1 MSSFSTLRDYDFD
14 IIKLDMGFVQKLG
27 ENKKYNNIVMSI
39 IELAH
44 RLDMK
49 VVAEGVEQKSR
60 QTVLKNMDAI
70 IFRDFIFQNRCLKKN
85 SQNFLINNNY
95 I

>member
-1 MSSFSTLRDYDFD
+1 MSSFSTLRDYNFD
-14 IIKLDMGFVQKLG
+14 VIKLDMGFVQKLG

-49 VVAEGVEQKSR
+49 VDRKSTR
-60 QTVLKNMDAI
+60 L
-70 IFRDFIFQNRCLKKN
+70 N
-85 SQNFLINNNY
+85 SSHSDRSRMPSSA
-95 I
+95 